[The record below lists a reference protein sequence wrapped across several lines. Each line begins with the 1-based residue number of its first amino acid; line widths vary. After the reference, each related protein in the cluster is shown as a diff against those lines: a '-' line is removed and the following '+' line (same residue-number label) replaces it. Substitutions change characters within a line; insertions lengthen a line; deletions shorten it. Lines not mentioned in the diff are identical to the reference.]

1 MTANEEAIAELLK
14 KFENDI
20 IMLDALYQ
28 WASNSTGVTAV
39 RRKCPPSHKLIEEN
53 IKRRYNLDSDKGQYI
68 YNKLIQAIEN
78 AGIDFTT
85 GYLKE
90 YIKNINEK
98 YGAVLREKTIERLN
112 KASQEAKYIVW
123 LYCKVKDRGG
133 LFPYT
138 DDYND
143 WRIGSM
149 YKFAAIF
156 NATFNSA
163 ITPTRK
169 TIAIDVLI
177 EIGFINKLNWITADC
192 NKDRDEYIFPEYLEP
207 IASKTD
213 EYITLP
219 DLPDY
224 ERYIDALYDK
234 KLIDALIYLDELLHK
249 GYVSEIDELHGKLIP
264 QPYIIGKSGNAVA
277 INPRIYESFKEIF
290 FERKAKEL
298 KKENE
303 IDVALNQLAE
313 EKYYPV
319 LSISE
324 EEFELF
330 NASRIWLVDTHDK
343 SLAEYETLIVLT
355 PWLTGN
361 ELKWL
366 RDNYSQKFVVII
378 STFMGLPK
386 IQKLYKDLYGPLDE
400 SGLNWMIVDV
410 SREEVHEMIVN
421 AKPKLFDEL
430 IEIVKEIKPL
440 PLPVPPPKLKVHP
453 NSYDFGDVKQG
464 IKPSHPFTVENV
476 GGGTLEWEVRNV
488 PDWLDVST
496 TSGTNDGSFTVTLKS
511 DASVGDYDGT
521 VEVISN
527 DGSESIDVSGHI
539 GERGGGTFP
548 PPPNGSILLVGY
560 ECGTGS
566 PVNIKPA
573 HLFISGLTQKAGKTT
588 TLEALVLRSGL
599 KTISFITKPNEKCF
613 DTGEYHLPFF
623 QEKAEWR
630 VIEKLFEAQ
639 LGEKMKD
646 IRAKLIELCKHEKT
660 LESIKDKIDEA
671 LDSSKGSERKSL
683 VLLQAYFEELF
694 NALAGK
700 EYTNTLDLKRGINL
714 MDLTGYNEELQ
725 SYIINSVLN
734 EILKNQKNTVVI
746 IPEAW
751 KFIPQSKSS
760 ACKYSIDQ
768 LIRQGAVNNNFVWF
782 DSQDIAGV
790 DKSMLKSVSIWILGI
805 QTEINEVQH
814 TINQIPLPKNQ
825 KPTED
830 QIMNLDVGVFFVCAD
845 GIAKKTYVMPKWKSE
860 EEAKEIAIS
869 MEQFKK

>member
-1 MTANEEAIAELLK
+1 MGKDDNFSELLALPEYSWVKEDLLPAYYVLSKMKSGIGNGYLFLPTSEENLLITLRKRALSELREVEQIFAAWIGRERVAAVYQPSFSSRVYSHGHHSGDAHEIRINITSPLLNIGKEQFKLFKRDLGFDFEIETIYDLFFFKYLLSNTNVSELKDTGFFMVVTKDGMWESYNDDAKRSAKTLVRKFISCNITFLSDAILETITGKLMGDREIFYEFMDSIPERYKAVEHDFNVSSCYLHYKYAIPSEVWSGIRAKIEDIDYISIIKPSLSKLEEEYSAILNEIKFLELLK
-14 KFENDI
+14 QNRV
-20 IMLDALYQ
+20 DANNPMKIGDY
-28 WASNSTGVTAV
+28 
-39 RRKCPPSHKLIEEN
+39 
-53 IKRRYNLDSDKGQYI
+53 KRFSD
-68 YNKLIQAIEN
+68 
-78 AGIDFTT
+78 
-85 GYLKE
+85 
-90 YIKNINEK
+90 
-98 YGAVLREKTIERLN
+98 VIERLDM
-112 KASQEAKYIVW
+112 E
-123 LYCKVKDRGG
+123 
-133 LFPYT
+133 
-138 DDYND
+138 
-143 WRIGSM
+143 
-149 YKFAAIF
+149 
-156 NATFNSA
+156 
-163 ITPTRK
+163 
-169 TIAIDVLI
+169 
-177 EIGFINKLNWITADC
+177 GFIKISPIEDIT
-192 NKDRDEYIFPEYLEP
+192 
-207 IASKTD
+207 
-213 EYITLP
+213 
-219 DLPDY
+219 
-224 ERYIDALYDK
+224 
-234 KLIDALIYLDELLHK
+234 
-249 GYVSEIDELHGKLIP
+249 
-264 QPYIIGKSGNAVA
+264 
-277 INPRIYESFKEIF
+277 
-290 FERKAKEL
+290 
-298 KKENE
+298 
-303 IDVALNQLAE
+303 
-313 EKYYPV
+313 
-319 LSISE
+319 ISE
-324 EEFELF
+324 EGRETII
-330 NASRIWLVDTHDK
+330 NRINSLGSEVTEIILRWL
-343 SLAEYETLIVLT
+343 
-355 PWLTGN
+355 N
-361 ELKWL
+361 EPVK
-366 RDNYSQKFVVII
+366 
-378 STFMGLPK
+378 
-386 IQKLYKDLYGPLDE
+386 
-400 SGLNWMIVDV
+400 
-410 SREEVHEMIVN
+410 HE
-421 AKPKLFDEL
+421 DH
-430 IEIVKEIKPL
+430 
-440 PLPVPPPKLKVHP
+440 PPKLKVSP
-453 NSYDFGDVKQG
+453 NSSAFEDVKQG
-464 IKPSHPFTVENV
+464 DTPSKTFTVENV

-613 DTGEYHLPFF
+613 DTGECHLPFF

-660 LESIKDKIDEA
+660 LGSIKDKIDEA

-725 SYIINSVLN
+725 SYIINSVLD

-790 DKSMLKSVSIWILGI
+790 DKSMLKSVSIWILGL

>member
-1 MTANEEAIAELLK
+1 MDTANKGAIEELLADEDIERVAESVFSYLKATLSIRNKNIDCTVDITNSEGYTSHEPRYVYPWGLSNILLNCPDVKFSDLEYFLRVLSPYVQIKEVAKEYGYTSTRGNYSTQTAIEKWIFASEGSLFVNFLRQWKSERIPQIEIPQLVTISEAIRWWFLL
-14 KFENDI
+14 
-20 IMLDALYQ
+20 Y
-28 WASNSTGVTAV
+28 
-39 RRKCPPSHKLIEEN
+39 LIEQTV
-53 IKRRYNLDSDKGQYI
+53 DSSPIVNFEKALKGI
-68 YNKLIQAIEN
+68 V
-78 AGIDFTT
+78 G
-85 GYLKE
+85 
-90 YIKNINEK
+90 KN
-98 YGAVLREKTIERLN
+98 
-112 KASQEAKYIVW
+112 
-123 LYCKVKDRGG
+123 
-133 LFPYT
+133 
-138 DDYND
+138 
-143 WRIGSM
+143 
-149 YKFAAIF
+149 
-156 NATFNSA
+156 
-163 ITPTRK
+163 
-169 TIAIDVLI
+169 
-177 EIGFINKLNWITADC
+177 
-192 NKDRDEYIFPEYLEP
+192 
-207 IASKTD
+207 
-213 EYITLP
+213 
-219 DLPDY
+219 
-224 ERYIDALYDK
+224 
-234 KLIDALIYLDELLHK
+234 
-249 GYVSEIDELHGKLIP
+249 
-264 QPYIIGKSGNAVA
+264 
-277 INPRIYESFKEIF
+277 
-290 FERKAKEL
+290 
-298 KKENE
+298 
-303 IDVALNQLAE
+303 
-313 EKYYPV
+313 
-319 LSISE
+319 
-324 EEFELF
+324 
-330 NASRIWLVDTHDK
+330 
-343 SLAEYETLIVLT
+343 
-355 PWLTGN
+355 
-361 ELKWL
+361 
-366 RDNYSQKFVVII
+366 
-378 STFMGLPK
+378 GLPK
-386 IQKLYKDLYGPLDE
+386 EFMDFERLFISRESDVLNVRQPIEDQRLIYVLGKCVLFGYSDSFSFRCDGFHSFVIDPDIVPQMKQYLEINADTVKSAIIADYKKFIEEDPSNALPRAKAISSLKRLIGANGLQRIK
-400 SGLNWMIVDV
+400 SGLLDSQEKELLESEGLIKTLPNGDIILARGIALKDIDRGLSELNSELERQPGTWWDRIIELKPDEKVK
-410 SREEVHEMIVN
+410 HE
-421 AKPKLFDEL
+421 
-430 IEIVKEIKPL
+430 
-440 PLPVPPPKLKVHP
+440 PPKLKVRS
-453 NSYDFGDVKQG
+453 NSYDFRDVKQG
-464 IKPSHPFTVENV
+464 DTPSKTFMVENT
-476 GGGTLEWEVRNV
+476 GGGTLNWEVSDY
-488 PDWLDVST
+488 PDWLDVGT
-496 TSGTNDGSFTVTLKS
+496 TSGTNDGSLTVTVRS
-511 DASVGDYDGT
+511 DASGGDYDGT

-527 DGSESIDVSGHI
+527 AGSEAIGVSGHI

-548 PPPNGSILLVGY
+548 PPPSGSILLVGY

-790 DKSMLKSVSIWILGI
+790 DKSMLKSVSIWILGL

-830 QIMNLDVGVFFVCAD
+830 RIMNLDVGVFFVCAD